1 MLLVGMLTYKPR
13 TVWTNLCLVLL
24 CINIPHLLDD
34 LISCQVGYPSR
45 CSVLAMVNSFESQ
58 LNRDVLPSSL
68 ETDECLLLLLISCTK
83 FTADKKI
90 TTLLRGVF
98 QGGNPK
104 VIIKRVISLNLIKKK
119 AIEDGWSKY
128 FMRKNFYILL

>member
-1 MLLVGMLTYKPR
+1 
-13 TVWTNLCLVLL
+13 
-24 CINIPHLLDD
+24 
-34 LISCQVGYPSR
+34 
-45 CSVLAMVNSFESQ
+45 MVNSFESQ

-68 ETDECLLLLLISCTK
+68 ETDECLLLLISCTK

-119 AIEDGWSKY
+119 S
-128 FMRKNFYILL
+128 N

>member
-1 MLLVGMLTYKPR
+1 
-13 TVWTNLCLVLL
+13 
-24 CINIPHLLDD
+24 
-34 LISCQVGYPSR
+34 
-45 CSVLAMVNSFESQ
+45 MVNSFESQ

-119 AIEDGWSKY
+119 KQLKKY
-128 FMRKNFYILL
+128 F